1 MVLKYPFKA
10 FIYQLFTGR
19 RFSKPAETNMK
30 IRNDQAGL
38 WNKTTPPDRHLNDLS
53 LEQIEAGSSTHHC

>member
-1 MVLKYPFKA
+1 
-10 FIYQLFTGR
+10 
-19 RFSKPAETNMK
+19 MK